1 MKNGFLGYNASFMLD
16 FVVSALVLIVP
27 VLVWSIWL
35 VKFRQAF
42 ALHKRVQIALSAV
55 LLFAVIAFEVDTQ
68 LVHGGWQ
75 SIVNKPAEP
84 PQRTESELTEIS
96 RVLRIHLV
104 FAIST
109 PILWAITLGLAL
121 KRFADPPTPGAHSR
135 LHKSLG
141 WISTVDLTLTAVTGL
156 WFYYVAFVA

>member
-1 MKNGFLGYNASFMLD
+1 MKHGFLGYNASFMLD

-35 VKFRQAF
+35 VKFRRAYL
-42 ALHKRVQIALSAV
+42 LHKRVQIALSAV
-55 LLFAVIAFEVDTQ
+55 LLLAVIAFEVDTQ

-75 SIVNKPAEP
+75 AIVNKPSEP
-84 PQRTESELTEIS
+84 PQRSETELLEIA
-96 RVLRIHLV
+96 RVLRIHLI

-121 KRFADPPTPGAHSR
+121 RRFDDPPTPGPHSR
-135 LHKSLG
+135 THKTLG
-141 WISTVDLTLTAVTGL
+141 WISTLDLTLTAVTGL